1 MTEEYL
7 SPMQR
12 IFLAF
17 VAFFAVLFRRE
28 FALAVR
34 DLREKQRVGL
44 PPGDAY
50 STGEPAAIPKPVTS
64 APAVHREE
72 TVPVTPS
79 PAEPRTTAPVT
90 PSPAE
95 PGKKVPVSVA
105 PAPAVAREER
115 VGPRGTNAAAGSVV
129 PAPAPV
135 AAPAPAPAPAA
146 RATVEAD
153 RAPDPRPA
161 LVLLSSLQR
170 EGRLVDFI
178 EEDLT
183 GFSDSEIGAAART
196 VHAGCKRA
204 IESWFR
210 LEPVYAQPEGAAIT
224 VERGF
229 DPSAVR
235 LTGNV
240 VGDPPFKGAL
250 RHHGWKA
257 RDVKVPWPTDGR
269 DPKIVA
275 PAEVEL

>member
-1 MTEEYL
+1 MTEEFL

-50 STGEPAAIPKPVTS
+50 STGEPAAIPKPVAS
-64 APAVHREE
+64 APAADRAETVPVTASPARPAT

-79 PAEPRTTAPVT
+79 PAE
-90 PSPAE
+90 S
-95 PGKKVPVSVA
+95 GKKVPVSA
-105 PAPAVAREER
+105 SPAPAVAREER
-115 VGPRGTNAAAGSVV
+115 AGAKGTNEAAGPVV
-129 PAPAPV
+129 PTPATV
-135 AAPAPAPAPAA
+135 PAPAA
-146 RATVEAD
+146 RATVEAE

-161 LVLLSSLQR
+161 LVLLSTLQR

-257 RDVKVPWPTDGR
+257 RDVKVPWPSDGR